1 MSTKP
6 PIVIVM
12 GLAGAG
18 KSTVGAALA
27 RALRWPFIDADDL
40 HPAGNVE
47 KMRRGIAL
55 TEADRAPWL
64 DRLRAR
70 IDTLLAAEQPAVVAC
85 SALRRAYRAYLRADA
100 VRFVYLKADYELL
113 RARLEARKHHFM
125 NPTLL
130 GSQAA
135 LLEEPTDAVVVDAAL
150 PVDEIVRHV
159 RAALAI

>member
-1 MSTKP
+1 MTAKQ
-6 PIVIVM
+6 PIVVVM

-27 RALRWPFIDADDL
+27 RALGWPFIDADDL
-40 HPAGNVE
+40 HPAANIE

-55 TEADRAPWL
+55 TDADRAPWL

-113 RARLEARKHHFM
+113 RQRLDTRRHHFM
-125 NPTLL
+125 NPALL
-130 GSQAA
+130 ASQAA
-135 LLEEPTDAVVVDAAL
+135 LLEEPNDAIVVDAAL
-150 PVDEIVRHV
+150 PIDELVRRV
-159 RAALAI
+159 RTALAV